1 MAKQQYFM
9 FLDFY
14 GLREQP
20 FGVTPNPRFLY
31 PSPSHREVL
40 ASLLYGIQSD
50 LGFSALIAEPG
61 MGKTT
66 LLFDLLERYRN
77 SANTVFL
84 FHTQCNSQDL
94 LRYCLAELE
103 IETGSDDSF
112 AMHEKFKQVL
122 LQSARDGKK
131 VLMVL
136 DEAHNFDDSVL
147 ETIRLLSN
155 FETSDAKLL
164 HIILAGQTHLAEKLM
179 RPAMKQLFQRISI
192 VNRLKPFTFEETR
205 AYIDHRLDVAGYNR
219 GPLFTPDAL
228 LKISRYSQGV
238 PRTINRLCFGSMS
251 IACALHQRSIDGD
264 IVEEVREDLNL
275 KSFLPSDATEEM
287 PLGSAQPAVAPRP
300 TTVVARFAE
309 RIPAAAD
316 RQFAS
321 AARQATSAQASE
333 SEEKPAPLKPTESPT
348 ESDPTLDRVRAAV
361 ASQRPPGKAALRAA
375 QGRQG
380 WMHSSAM
387 RFAVTSVAA
396 LVFVLLLG
404 LLLYRHA
411 PELEKIFA
419 KVPDKKVADNPA
431 VTATTATPDQAP
443 APAEPPKPAKR
454 KSRVNPSAVVSRLD
468 GSNAGITL
476 PSIAVA
482 NSPDILPNVT
492 LAQPISKQVPPAPVQ
507 AQPQSQ
513 PSTQSQNQE
522 PATEPPPVNTADAG
536 KDPTSAAAVIG
547 DVLSYTPNAT
557 VAASPAAKVSEIV
570 PGKLTQRVPP
580 VYPEEAKRLGI
591 EGIVYLNAVI
601 GKDGN
606 VKQVRA
612 TEGETRLASAAE
624 AAVRKWKY
632 TPYMLNGDPVEVET
646 EITVNFK
653 LSSK

>member
-1 MAKQQYFM
+1 M

-103 IETGSDDSF
+103 VETVGDDSF
-112 AMHEKFKQVL
+112 AMHEKFKQML

-131 VLMVL
+131 VLVVL

-155 FETSDAKLL
+155 FETSDSKLL

-192 VNRLKPFTFEETR
+192 VNRLKPFTFEETC
-205 AYIDHRLDVAGYNR
+205 AYINHRLDVAGYNR
-219 GPLFTPDAL
+219 GPLFTPNAL
-228 LKISRYSQGV
+228 LRISRYSQGV
-238 PRTINRLCFGSMS
+238 PRTINHLCFASMS
-251 IACALHQRSIDGD
+251 IACALHQRSIDEN

-275 KSFLPSDATEEM
+275 KSLLSSDVDEEM
-287 PLGSAQPAVAPRP
+287 SLRTARPPVVSAATSP
-300 TTVVARFAE
+300 TSRFAE
-309 RIPAAAD
+309 RNSAYVD
-316 RQFAS
+316 RQPAS
-321 AARQATSAQASE
+321 TAPEPALAQPAEVAVERQ
-333 SEEKPAPLKPTESPT
+333 PAPSAPTESPI
-348 ESDPTLDRVRAAV
+348 ESDPTLDRVRNAIAP
-361 ASQRPPGKAALRAA
+361 QRPPGKAALRAA
-375 QGRQG
+375 QKKQG
-380 WMHSSAM
+380 WANSSAM
-387 RFAVTSVAA
+387 RFVVTSVLA
-396 LVFVLLLG
+396 LIIVSMLG
-404 LLLYRHA
+404 LLLYSHV

-419 KVPDKKVADNPA
+419 KVPETNVVDAPANTAAPTKPDQNPA
-431 VTATTATPDQAP
+431 PP
-443 APAEPPKPAKR
+443 EPPKPAKR
-454 KSRVNPSAVVSRLD
+454 KSRANPSAVISR
-468 GSNAGITL
+468 AGVNNTGIKL
-476 PSIAVA
+476 PTIGAAS
-482 NSPDILPNVT
+482 SPDILPAIT
-492 LAQPISKQVPPAPVQ
+492 LAQPAAKQKSQPPVQ
-507 AQPQSQ
+507 PEDQQITA
-513 PSTQSQNQE
+513 
-522 PATEPPPVNTADAG
+522 EPPPVNTANAG
-536 KDPTSAAAVIG
+536 KDSTPLADVMG
-547 DVLSYTPNAT
+547 NVLSYTPNAT
-557 VAASPAAKVSEIV
+557 AALDAPPAKVAEIV
-570 PGKLTQRVPP
+570 PGKLTRRVPP
-580 VYPEEAKRLGI
+580 VYPDDAKRLGI
-591 EGIVYLNAVI
+591 EGMVYLNALI
-601 GKDGN
+601 GKDGS

-632 TPYMLNGDPVEVET
+632 TPYMLNGDPVEVQT